1 MKNHSS
7 LLLLVPV
14 LTATSAAWAAPA
26 VTDGE
31 TPSTVVA
38 RPAEPAAAT
47 AADPN
52 MDHGFLQPTA
62 LTQPAHT
69 LTYNNYEL
77 LMHGLTYGITDD
89 VQTSVTVMAPLTK
102 DMPLVGVASAKW
114 QFLQTAR
121 LHLAVQGSATM
132 LHVFGSSD
140 PAPGVD
146 TGNNSVS
153 VYFVG
158 AGPQASYCLREDC
171 SSVVSANASYD
182 VGFAN
187 GGNGTLHAIVYG
199 GSIVHGI
206 SRHVKLIGEVTSA
219 TAKLPDRSF
228 DNAPGV
234 LASYGVRLYNS
245 RIASNIGFVRPIG
258 SDGSPDFVLGL
269 PFVDVAYR
277 W

>member
-7 LLLLVPV
+7 LLFLIPV
-14 LTATSAAWAAPA
+14 LTTTSAAWAAPA

-31 TPSTVVA
+31 DASTVVA
-38 RPAEPAAAT
+38 RPAEPAAPT

-69 LTYNNYEL
+69 LTYSNYEL
-77 LMHGLTYGITDD
+77 LMHGLTYGITDN
-89 VQTSVTVMAPLTK
+89 VQTSVTVLAPLTK

-114 QFLQTAR
+114 QFLQTSR
-121 LHLAVQGSATM
+121 LHLAVQGSATV
-132 LHVFGSSD
+132 LHLMSTSD
-140 PAPGVD
+140 TPNVD
-146 TGNNSVS
+146 STDT
-153 VYFVG
+153 VYLLG
-158 AGPQASYCLREDC
+158 AGAMASYCLREDC
-171 SSVVSANASYD
+171 SSVVSAHATYD
-182 VGFAN
+182 VGLAS
-187 GGNGTLHAIVYG
+187 GGGGTAQAIIYG
-199 GSIVHGI
+199 GSIVHGV

-219 TAKLPDRSF
+219 TAKLPDNSF

-245 RIASNIGFVRPIG
+245 KIASDIGFVRPIG

-269 PFVDVAYR
+269 PFVDVSYR